1 MLFRLLLIL
10 ILTLATTTALA
21 DDPVSADE
29 DPASDQTDVYYNAMI
44 RSIDLDKT
52 RWKPFSRSLES
63 GPWFYDTQSTI
74 RNGQKVTVMVTV
86 FPHPQKTDIY
96 SPVYSDHTKIR
107 KIVFETDINCT
118 AHTYRQPRIQVYG
131 YYKELLAE
139 HSNTST
145 RFSAIK
151 KGTTTD
157 TLQGLVCGTGHKK
170 KR

>member
-10 ILTLATTTALA
+10 ILTLAATTALA
-21 DDPVSADE
+21 DDTVSADE
-29 DPASDQTDVYYNAMI
+29 DPASEQTDVYYNAMI

-52 RWKPFSRSLES
+52 RWKPFSRSMES
-63 GPWFYDTQSTI
+63 GPWFYDTQSI
-74 RNGQKVTVMVTV
+74 RRNGQKVAVMVTV
-86 FPHPQKTDIY
+86 FPHPQKTEMY
-96 SPVYSDHTKIR
+96 SSVYSDHTKIR

-118 AHTYRQPRIQVYG
+118 SHTYRQPRIHVYG
-131 YYKELLAE
+131 YNKDLLAE
-139 HSNTST
+139 HSNNSS